1 MTGDLFDLD
10 RFVAAQARSQAV
22 ALAELRAG
30 RKRSH
35 WMWYI
40 FPQLRG
46 LGHSETAHR
55 YGIASL
61 DEARAY
67 LAHPTLAANLRS
79 VTEAMLCHAGRSATE
94 ILGRPDDLKFHACM
108 TLFAQVADGAHPFAD
123 ALEAFFDGV
132 PHRETLELLGLA

>member
-1 MTGDLFDLD
+1 MTADPWDLD
-10 RFVAAQARSQAV
+10 RFVSAQARSLAT
-22 ALAELRAG
+22 ALGELRAG

-35 WMWYI
+35 WMWYV

-46 LGHSETAHR
+46 LGHSETARR

-67 LAHPTLAANLRS
+67 LAHPTLSANLRA
-79 VTEAMLCHAGRSATE
+79 VTEAMLRHTDRSATE

-108 TLFAQVADGAHPFAD
+108 TLFAQVSDEPYPFLD
-123 ALEAFFDGV
+123 ALEAFFDGI
-132 PHRETLELLGLA
+132 PHRETLALLGRT